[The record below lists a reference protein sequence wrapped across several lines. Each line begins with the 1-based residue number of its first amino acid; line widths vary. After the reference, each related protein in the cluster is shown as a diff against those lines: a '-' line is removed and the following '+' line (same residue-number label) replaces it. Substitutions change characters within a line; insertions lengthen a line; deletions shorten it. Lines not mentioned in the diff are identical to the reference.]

1 LTRRRPAGAVTELAL
16 LIVLATGCTTV
27 DLGTPPADVNACRPS
42 QQYFIDEIWPNVLSV
57 AYGDKHCNDPQ
68 CHNSSAGR
76 PLTLVDPTNAAA
88 IPLPTDWSNN
98 YRSTTEQMN
107 CANVASSALL
117 LFPTGQRPHGGGT
130 LFPSDGNEATLI
142 KAWITAP

>member
-1 LTRRRPAGAVTELAL
+1 LSGRTSLGVAAALAL
-16 LIVLATGCTTV
+16 TLSVACTTV
-27 DLGTPPADVNACRPS
+27 DLGDPPADVNACRPS

-57 AYGDKHCNDPQ
+57 DYGGKHCNDSQ

-76 PLTLVDPTNAAA
+76 PLTLVDPSTAGS
-88 IPLPTDWSNN
+88 IPLPTDWANN

-107 CANVASSALL
+107 CANVASSSLI

-130 LFPSDGNEATLI
+130 LFPADGNEVTLI
-142 KAWITAP
+142 KGWISAVP